1 MSAGFATRIE
11 QDEALPADVRVQIAE
26 VARTEGLAIVP
37 VEQAEALMLDA
48 GVPPETATV
57 IAADYAA
64 AQLDALRV
72 ALGGV
77 ALFAVL
83 AIWFTRRLPMTSA
96 ASPES
101 EPGPELEPMVA
112 GTG

>member
-1 MSAGFATRIE
+1 
-11 QDEALPADVRVQIAE
+11 
-26 VARTEGLAIVP
+26 
-37 VEQAEALMLDA
+37 VEEAEALMLAA
-48 GVPPETATV
+48 GVDPATATI

-83 AIWFTRRLPMTSA
+83 ALWFTRKLPMTN
-96 ASPES
+96 SPPPLSGS
-101 EPGPELEPMVA
+101 EPAVA
-112 GTG
+112 ATG